1 MKIDMEDAYFLLLSL
16 HSKFLRFESE
26 ELLYGYTVLPFGLS
40 LSSRVFVKCSQ
51 AALAP
56 LRQQGIRI
64 ASYITDRLL
73 SVAAVPEVRARRSVV
88 VSHLL
93 ALGFTQLGRV
103 RVHPVPLHQ
112 FHRH

>member
-16 HSKFLRFESE
+16 HSKFLRFELE
-26 ELLYGYTVLPFGLS
+26 ERLYEYTVLPFGLS

-64 ASYITDRLL
+64 ASYVADRLL
-73 SVAAVPEVRARRSVV
+73 SAAAVPEVRARCSMV

-93 ALGFTQLGRV
+93 TLGFTQLGRV
-103 RVHPVPLHQ
+103 RVHPVPLHH